1 MLSYYS
7 PVLKQ
12 LAISPAKNKSFLHL
26 EAGFRS
32 KYGLWLLC
40 QASGGKDNLTIKVNT
55 IVELPRY
62 NLKESDKVT
71 ESQRMN

>member
-1 MLSYYS
+1 MLSYHS

-12 LAISPAKNKSFLHL
+12 PTISPAKNKSFLHL

-40 QASGGKDNLTIKVNT
+40 QASGGKENLTIKVNT
-55 IVELPRY
+55 IFELITY
-62 NLKESDKVT
+62 NEKKVT
-71 ESQRMN
+71 EKMKN